1 MKAISEFYLMLLRL
15 LFSLFC
21 CLITVLS
28 IAQKID
34 SQVAQKLEE
43 AKNIAD
49 SEPERSFS
57 LVSEVLQN
65 NISEGPLIKAKAH
78 QLQGQLLY
86 QFALYQE
93 AVEALYISEE
103 LFKELNC
110 QPCLAETHNS
120 LGEIYYKIKSPEAA
134 LARHE
139 QALSIYKNT
148 NNVLGMAKTLGFI
161 GTMNEKLEDYS
172 KALSYQWEAMDLV
185 KSAKDISAFAIV
197 LENIGSIKEDL
208 EEYDSAKYFFQKS
221 YELHLIAGDSSNMI
235 GNLNNLGDAYR
246 KSGDFEKGLEY
257 SKLAMDMSDRL
268 GNTYQLR
275 SATVDVAKSLQ
286 LLGEFSEAYDYL
298 ELSRQLN
305 DQIFS
310 EEAARQLAIREVQY
324 ELNKKITQLA
334 EFEHRHE
341 KEILTRWLLSLIVL
355 ALIVLA
361 WLMLN
366 RQKIKIRSS
375 RDLLERQK
383 ELLEIKEKL
392 IATEKENINLLEAR
406 MAAEVESHSQSLS
419 AQTLH
424 VIEKNQMLGEIQQ
437 KLKRILE
444 EDSKEQK
451 KRIRNLIKQ
460 IDYNFSQDTDWED
473 YKNSFEKVHQDF
485 FKNLHKNSK
494 DLTPGEL
501 KLASLM
507 RMNLSSKEI
516 ASTLGISQE
525 SLRISR
531 YRLRKK
537 LNLEKGENLQQF
549 LLCI

>member
-1 MKAISEFYLMLLRL
+1 MIKKLLSIL
-15 LFSLFC
+15 CC
-21 CLITVLS
+21 CLISVFSYSQSLDSLS
-28 IAQKID
+28 ASRLD
-34 SQVAQKLEE
+34 Y
-43 AKNIAD
+43 AKSIAD
-49 SEPERSFS
+49 SDPEHSFQ
-57 LVSEVLQN
+57 LVSELLQTV
-65 NISEGPLIKAKAH
+65 SADQALLKAKTH
-78 QLQGQLLY
+78 QLQGQLLF

-93 AVEALYISEE
+93 ALEPLFEAEE
-103 LFKELNC
+103 LFDRINC
-110 QPCLAETHNS
+110 ERCLAETHN
-120 LGEIYYKIKSPEAA
+120 LVGEILYKIKSPQSALERHKEAFE
-134 LARHE
+134 LYE
-139 QALSIYKNT
+139 KYGDSE
-148 NNVLGMAKTLGFI
+148 GMAETKGFM
-161 GTMNEKLEDYS
+161 GTMYEKMEDYT
-172 KALSYQWEAMDLV
+172 KALKLQREALQLV
-185 KSAKDISAFAIV
+185 KTINNLSAFALV

-208 EEYDSAKYFFQKS
+208 EEFDSATYFFQKS

-246 KSGDFEKGLEY
+246 KAGEFSQGLEY
-257 SKLAMDMSDRL
+257 SQKALEMSERL
-268 GNTYQLR
+268 GNTYQQK
-275 SATVDVAKSLQ
+275 SAAVDVAKSLN
-286 LLGEFSEAYDYL
+286 LLGRDSEAYEFLDL
-298 ELSRQLN
+298 ARNLS
-305 DQIFS
+305 DEIFS
-310 EEAARQLAIREVQY
+310 AETAKQLAIREVQY
-324 ELNKKITQLA
+324 ELDKKITQLA
-334 EFEHRHE
+334 DFEQRHQL
-341 KEILTRWLLSLIVL
+341 EILMRWLLSFSVLILV
-355 ALIVLA
+355 ILA
-361 WLMLN
+361 WTMIN
-366 RQKIKIRSS
+366 RQKNKIKSS
-375 RDLLERQK
+375 KGLLERQK
-383 ELLEIKEKL
+383 ELLEVKEKL

-437 KLKRILE
+437 KLKRILD
-444 EDSKEQK
+444 EDAKEQK

-485 FKNLHKNSK
+485 FKNLHKSSK

>member
-1 MKAISEFYLMLLRL
+1 MIKKLLSIL
-15 LFSLFC
+15 SC
-21 CLITVLS
+21 CLISVFSYSHSLDSLS
-28 IAQKID
+28 ASRLD
-34 SQVAQKLEE
+34 Y
-43 AKNIAD
+43 AKSIAD
-49 SEPERSFS
+49 SDPEHSFQ
-57 LVSEVLQN
+57 LVSELLQTVSADQVL
-65 NISEGPLIKAKAH
+65 LKAKTH
-78 QLQGQLLY
+78 QLQGRLLF

-93 AVEALYISEE
+93 ALEPLFEAEE
-103 LFKELNC
+103 LFLRINC
-110 QPCLAETHNS
+110 ERCLAETHN
-120 LGEIYYKIKSPEAA
+120 LVGEIFYKIKSSQSALERHMEAFDLYENNGDSEGMAETKGFMGTMYEKMEEYPKA
-134 LARHE
+134 LKLQRE
-139 QALSIYKNT
+139 ALQLVKTT
-148 NNVLGMAKTLGFI
+148 NNL
-161 GTMNEKLEDYS
+161 
-172 KALSYQWEAMDLV
+172 
-185 KSAKDISAFAIV
+185 SAFALV

-208 EEYDSAKYFFQKS
+208 EEFDSATYFFQKS

-246 KSGDFEKGLEY
+246 KAGEFSQGLAY
-257 SKLAMDMSDRL
+257 SLKALEMSERL
-268 GNTYQLR
+268 GNSYQQK
-275 SATVDVAKSLQ
+275 SAAVDVAKSLN
-286 LLGEFSEAYDYL
+286 LLGRNSEAYEFLDL
-298 ELSRQLN
+298 ARNLS
-305 DQIFS
+305 DDIFS
-310 EEAARQLAIREVQY
+310 AETAKQLAIREVQY
-324 ELNKKITQLA
+324 ELDKKITQLA
-334 EFEHRHE
+334 DFEQRHQL
-341 KEILTRWLLSLIVL
+341 EILLRWLLSFSVLI
-355 ALIVLA
+355 LIILA
-361 WLMLN
+361 WTMIN
-366 RQKIKIRSS
+366 RQKNKIKSS
-375 RDLLERQK
+375 KDLLERQK
-383 ELLEIKEKL
+383 ELLEVKEKL

-444 EDSKEQK
+444 EDAKEQK

-485 FKNLHKNSK
+485 FKNLHKSSK